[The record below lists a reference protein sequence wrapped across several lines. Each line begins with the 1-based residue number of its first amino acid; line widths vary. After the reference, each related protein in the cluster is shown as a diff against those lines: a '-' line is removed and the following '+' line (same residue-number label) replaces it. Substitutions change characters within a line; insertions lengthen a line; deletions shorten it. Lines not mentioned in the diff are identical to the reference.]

1 LADNGVSDNK
11 NLAGH
16 QVGLAY
22 FSYITNNLKG
32 TITRIIQAGFPIN
45 NEGTPNE
52 CRENIYFLDGYGY
65 EVEFFQYHTDV
76 PKLRNRY

>member
-1 LADNGVSDNK
+1 MADNGVSDNK
-11 NLAGH
+11 NLVGH

-22 FSYITNNLKG
+22 FSYVANNLKG

-45 NEGTPNE
+45 NE

-65 EVEFFQYHTDV
+65 DYEVEFF
-76 PKLRNRY
+76 